1 MLFALVYTRRGR
13 YKADEF
19 SPSLFVEWA
28 PPLEFVHHWSFAAGG
43 GMGLV
48 EAANAGIIERA
59 IAPFVSFFEFRLEH
73 VHDGDGPSAFDG
85 RADEAHPGLR
95 EALTP
100 AAV

>member
-1 MLFALVYTRRGR
+1 MLFALVYTRRSR
-13 YKADEF
+13 YKADEA
-19 SPSLFVEWA
+19 SPSLFVEWR
-28 PPLEFVHHWSFAAGG
+28 PPVEFVYHWSFAAGG

-48 EAANAGIIERA
+48 EAVNAGFVERA

-73 VHDGDGPSAFDG
+73 VDDGHDPFDVLVEETDP
-85 RADEAHPGLR
+85 AA